1 MRKAVI
7 ILFLILVAIGLFRII
22 YIFTLPNMERGVV
35 YKNHEY
41 RFLPSGRYSYDLS
54 RSELKGKKA
63 VGRLDDAII
72 YTLWDDPDDF
82 YLYPKASWLHLGY
95 NVLCRQDFYPLQGD
109 GEIDYMVLKY
119 SNGRGKGNSSFREW
133 RLDKEKQANIIAA
146 FQNENAILTSTWEE
160 KENNEAYLLDI
171 FFSRPVG
178 LKYRT
183 RVVKYGENYGLLL
196 DDDQTLVKISDLEC
210 QGDS

>member
-1 MRKAVI
+1 
-7 ILFLILVAIGLFRII
+7 
-22 YIFTLPNMERGVV
+22 
-35 YKNHEY
+35 
-41 RFLPSGRYSYDLS
+41 
-54 RSELKGKKA
+54 
-63 VGRLDDAII
+63 
-72 YTLWDDPDDF
+72 
-82 YLYPKASWLHLGY
+82 
-95 NVLCRQDFYPLQGD
+95 
-109 GEIDYMVLKY
+109 MVLKY

-160 KENNEAYLLDI
+160 KENNEEYLLDI